1 LIEIGGATILNDCY
15 NSNPEALR
23 SMIRTLGGR
32 PAGRR
37 ILVAGEMLEQGE
49 QGPALHAACGRAA
62 AEAGLDLVVGVGGNA
77 EHLAA
82 AACAGGVATLALR
95 CDVTDESDVG
105 AAMATV
111 LERFGRIDV
120 LVNNAGITG
129 SQQAARCHETPVEEW
144 DKVHAVN
151 VRGPFLCSRAVLPS
165 MVARGSGH
173 IITIASVAG
182 LIAFPGRCAY
192 TASKGAAVMLTRSI
206 AVDYAAA
213 GIRANAVCPGMVYTP
228 MTSWRLDQPELRAEV
243 ESRIPVGRV
252 ATPDEIAEAVA
263 LLASGRLGY
272 MTGHPLVVDG
282 GMSAL

>member
-1 LIEIGGATILNDCY
+1 VT
-15 NSNPEALR
+15 
-23 SMIRTLGGR
+23 T
-32 PAGRR
+32 
-37 ILVAGEMLEQGE
+37 
-49 QGPALHAACGRAA
+49 AA
-62 AEAGLDLVVGVGGNA
+62 ADGGGKVAVVTGGGSGIGLATCERLAKDGFAVAVLDVQP
-77 EHLAA
+77 AA
-82 AACAGGVATLALR
+82 AAGPAALVLR
-95 CDVTDESDVG
+95 CDVTQEPDITTC
-105 AAMATV
+105 MTTV
-111 LERFGRIDV
+111 LQELGGIDV

-129 SQQAARCHETPVEEW
+129 SRQAARCHETPVEEW

-165 MVARGSGH
+165 MIAAGSGH

-182 LIAFPGRCAY
+182 LVAFPGRCAY
-192 TASKGAAVMLTRSI
+192 TASKGAALMLTRSI

-243 ESRIPVGRV
+243 EERIPAGRV
-252 ATPDEIAEAVA
+252 AAPEEIADAVA

-282 GMSAL
+282 GMSAW

>member
-1 LIEIGGATILNDCY
+1 MTAGPAV
-15 NSNPEALR
+15 
-23 SMIRTLGGR
+23 
-32 PAGRR
+32 AGRVAVVTGGGSGIGLATSR
-37 ILVAGEMLEQGE
+37 RLVQDGFTVAVLDVQPPAAPSAWD
-49 QGPALHAACGRAA
+49 GPAA
-62 AEAGLDLVVGVGGNA
+62 
-77 EHLAA
+77 
-82 AACAGGVATLALR
+82 LALR
-95 CDVTDESDVG
+95 CDVTDEADV
-105 AAMATV
+105 ATAMAAV
-111 LERFGRIDV
+111 ASRLGGIDV

-129 SQQAARCHETPVEEW
+129 SREATRCHETPVAEW
-144 DKVHAVN
+144 DRVHAVN

-182 LIAFPGRCAY
+182 LVAFPGRCAY
-192 TASKGAAVMLTRSI
+192 TASKGAALMLTRSI

-243 ESRIPVGRV
+243 EDRIPVGRV
-252 ATPDEIAEAVA
+252 ATPDEIADAVA

-282 GMSAL
+282 GMTAL

>member
-1 LIEIGGATILNDCY
+1 MT
-15 NSNPEALR
+15 
-23 SMIRTLGGR
+23 
-32 PAGRR
+32 
-37 ILVAGEMLEQGE
+37 
-49 QGPALHAACGRAA
+49 AA
-62 AEAGLDLVVGVGGNA
+62 APARPGVVVITGGGSGIGLATCTRLAGDGCTVAALDIAPV
-77 EHLAA
+77 AA
-82 AACAGGVATLALR
+82 GTVAALALR
-95 CDVTDESDVG
+95 CDVTDEAEVS
-105 AAMATV
+105 AAMAAV
-111 LERFGRIDV
+111 LERFGQIDV

-129 SQQAARCHETPVEEW
+129 SQQATRCHETPVEEW

-165 MVARGSGH
+165 MLARGSGH

-192 TASKGAAVMLTRSI
+192 TASKGAALMLTRSI

-228 MTSWRLDQPELRAEV
+228 MTSWRLDQPELRAAV
-243 ESRIPVGRV
+243 EDRIPVGRV
-252 ATPDEIAEAVA
+252 ASPDEIADAVA
-263 LLASGRLGY
+263 TLASGRLGY

>member
-1 LIEIGGATILNDCY
+1 VTAGPVAVVTGGGSGIGLATCAHLTRDGFTVA
-15 NSNPEALR
+15 ALD
-23 SMIRTLGGR
+23 LR
-32 PAGRR
+32 PS
-37 ILVAGEMLEQGE
+37 
-49 QGPALHAACGRAA
+49 AA
-62 AEAGLDLVVGVGGNA
+62 AEI
-77 EHLAA
+77 AA
-82 AACAGGVATLALR
+82 LTVE
-95 CDVTDESDVG
+95 CDVTGEADVS
-105 AAMATV
+105 AAMSAV
-111 LERFGRIDV
+111 VGRFGRIDV

-129 SQQAARCHETPVEEW
+129 SRQAARCHETPVEEW
-144 DKVHAVN
+144 DRVLAVN

-182 LIAFPGRCAY
+182 LVAFPGRCAY
-192 TASKGAAVMLTRSI
+192 TASKGAALMLTRSI

-213 GIRANAVCPGMVYTP
+213 GVRANAVCPGMVYTP

-243 ESRIPVGRV
+243 EGRIPVGRV
-252 ATPDEIAEAVA
+252 ATPEEIADAVV